1 MFTAKQTT
9 KIIGILIMH
18 PDVVPHSKTN
28 HTNIYLILATYK
40 ESVNA
45 RGNNRVGVRE

>member
-18 PDVVPHSKTN
+18 PDVVPNSKTN
-28 HTNIYLILATYK
+28 HTNILFDFGHIK
-40 ESVNA
+40 
-45 RGNNRVGVRE
+45 RVC